1 MILNKY
7 MENKKDICAVGGYG
21 NLDILK
27 ILLALLIVL
36 RHIGQY
42 FLFNNVF
49 WHVYIIN
56 TISTIGVTSF
66 FIMSGFLL
74 FRKPVGKERLKK
86 QIFRILKLYGCWTIV
101 YLPLDIYKYLKDGL
115 NFPQAIVDFVQKAI
129 FEGTYYHMWYLP
141 SLIVAICIVY
151 IMKNRRCILITVTAG
166 LMIIGIFTD
175 TYGISFPKVYY
186 TIFLT
191 TRNGLF
197 MGSFLVA
204 VGKCLADYES
214 KLKNLKK
221 WKLILPVAIV
231 ALYVEGGLIS
241 KFDSERIINIAFTS
255 VIVSIILVTI
265 MIGLPQ
271 IKASKN
277 VRNMSTVI
285 YLCHPCI
292 MVIINLSDHLGIF
305 LNAGVKSFISMIM
318 SILAALAVVKLSN
331 KFKIIDNFM

>member
-1 MILNKY
+1 
-7 MENKKDICAVGGYG
+7 
-21 NLDILK
+21 
-27 ILLALLIVL
+27 
-36 RHIGQY
+36 
-42 FLFNNVF
+42 
-49 WHVYIIN
+49 
-56 TISTIGVTSF
+56 
-66 FIMSGFLL
+66 
-74 FRKPVGKERLKK
+74 
-86 QIFRILKLYGCWTIV
+86 
-101 YLPLDIYKYLKDGL
+101 
-115 NFPQAIVDFVQKAI
+115 
-129 FEGTYYHMWYLP
+129 
-141 SLIVAICIVY
+141 
-151 IMKNRRCILITVTAG
+151 MKNRRYILITVTAG

-204 VGKCLADYES
+204 IGKCLADYES
-214 KLKNLKK
+214 KLRNLKK

>member
-1 MILNKY
+1 M
-7 MENKKDICAVGGYG
+7 
-21 NLDILK
+21 
-27 ILLALLIVL
+27 
-36 RHIGQY
+36 
-42 FLFNNVF
+42 
-49 WHVYIIN
+49 YIIN

-74 FRKPVGKERLKK
+74 FRKPVGKERIKK

-129 FEGTYYHMWYLP
+129 FNGTYYHMWYLP
-141 SLIVAICIVY
+141 SLIVAICVVY
-151 IMKNRRCILITVTAG
+151 IMKNRRYILITVTAG

-204 VGKCLADYES
+204 IGKCLADYES
-214 KLKNLKK
+214 KLRNLKK

-241 KFDSERIINIAFTS
+241 KFDSEF
-255 VIVSIILVTI
+255 
-265 MIGLPQ
+265 
-271 IKASKN
+271 
-277 VRNMSTVI
+277 
-285 YLCHPCI
+285 H
-292 MVIINLSDHLGIF
+292 IF
-305 LNAGVKSFISMIM
+305 IRYYGD
-318 SILAALAVVKLSN
+318 LA
-331 KFKIIDNFM
+331 

>member
-1 MILNKY
+1 MQ
-7 MENKKDICAVGGYG
+7 CVGGGYG

-36 RHIGQY
+36 RHIGQW

-74 FRKPVGKERLKK
+74 FRKPVGKERIKK

-129 FEGTYYHMWYLP
+129 FNGTYYHMWYLP
-141 SLIVAICIVY
+141 SLIVAICVVY
-151 IMKNRRCILITVTAG
+151 IMKNRRYILITVTAG

-204 VGKCLADYES
+204 IGKCLADYES
-214 KLKNLKK
+214 KLRNLKK